1 MGTRGKQSS
10 AALSVAPL
18 SERRPG
24 PPETLTEAQA
34 AIWKRIV
41 GVYPADYFRPDSFDI
56 LAAYCRHVDAAA
68 ILNHEIDRYTSDWLT
83 EDDGLKRYKT
93 LLECRDRE
101 SRAAMALAR
110 SMRITH
116 QSRYTEK
123 AAASVQR
130 RSGKPIWEV

>member
-1 MGTRGKQSS
+1 MGLRGKQST
-10 AALSVAPL
+10 AALTVAAIE
-18 SERRPG
+18 ERRPG
-24 PPETLTEAQA
+24 PPESLTEAQA
-34 AIWKRIV
+34 VIWRRIV

-56 LAAYCRHVDAAA
+56 LAAYCRHVDAAK
-68 ILNHEIDRYTSDWLT
+68 ILNAEIDRYQPEWLT

-123 AAASVQR
+123 TIGAVKR
-130 RSGKPIWEV
+130 RTGKPMWE